1 MPDITSRVLSTRPTL
16 WMLEDRVTPATIG
29 NLDSTFDLDGIAFP
43 ALPAGIELLDVAPT
57 PDGGLV
63 AVGTNAMTNAMV
75 AVKLT
80 NSGQLDTSFGTAG
93 IVTVPAPGTGVTAI
107 AYSVAVLA
115 DGSLLLGGTASTT
128 PANIP
133 DFAFTRV
140 SATGVAN
147 PIQTIDVSGTASADF
162 AHQIAVHPS
171 TGDLY
176 LVGTALIAGTGF
188 DFAVVRLN
196 SNLMMLGPPVIL
208 DLSTGGN
215 DLAFGIAFDSSG
227 RVFVSGTAGAST
239 ANPDYVVVRYNPDLT
254 GPVSQRYD
262 LQSGAPGSQDL
273 GGQIAIN
280 SQDQIVVT
288 GTLISPGGLTWDVGV
303 IQIDGNLTLQSTAK
317 LDFGSAIETGY
328 AIAVDAFDRVVVTAA
343 LQPGGGT
350 TNLGIARLLPGS
362 LNLDPVFD
370 GDGRQ
375 TLTVNGNFLT
385 PSPFPLFATV
395 PLTIDNGQRIVVAS
409 LTATPSPILARFIGT
424 IGLPTF
430 SLIGGPPNG
439 TGQVLTVNPP
449 FTQFTTP
456 GTNTNLIPGFAGVV
470 RTFVADV
477 NGDGFPDLI
486 SATGPGDQRIII
498 YDGATN
504 AVLADFRPF
513 EPTFTLGVY
522 VAAGDFDNDGRAD
535 LVVTP
540 DQGGGARV
548 VVYHGASLS
557 GGTSSPQRMANFFG
571 LADFSGAADEAF
583 RGGARPAVGDI
594 NGDGIPDLIVAAGF
608 LGGPRIT
615 IWNGVG
621 VAMAAGGVPTLNP
634 IANFFAFEQS
644 LRDGAF
650 AAAGDVNGDGV
661 ADLIFGGGP
670 SGGPRVRVAN
680 GAAVFAVGG
689 SFSLDDPGQQSL
701 TIINFFA
708 GDPDSRGGIRVSARD
723 IDGDGLADIITGSG
737 DNLPPEVRL
746 YRGTTLQANPFSP
759 GVDQLLIPFP
769 GILAN
774 GVFVG

>member
-1 MPDITSRVLSTRPTL
+1 MSRNRNRVSSARLALCP
-16 WMLEDRVTPATIG
+16 LEDRLTPAMIG
-29 NLDSTFDLDGIAFP
+29 SLDPTFDLDGIVTP
-43 ALPAGIELLDVAPT
+43 ALPVGTQLYDVTPT

-80 NSGQLDTSFGTAG
+80 NSGQLDPSFGSGG
-93 IVTVPAPGTGVTAI
+93 IVTLPAPGTGMTAI
-107 AYSVAVLA
+107 AYSVAVLP
-115 DGSLLLGGTASTT
+115 DGSLLLGGAASTT
-128 PANIP
+128 PANIL
-133 DFAFTRV
+133 DFAFARV
-140 SATGVAN
+140 SSTGVAN
-147 PIQTIDVSGTASADF
+147 PIQTIDVTGTGGADF
-162 AHQIAVHPS
+162 AHQIAVNPS
-171 TGDLY
+171 TGDVL
-176 LVGTALIAGTGF
+176 LVGTANNAGTMF
-188 DFAVVRLN
+188 DFAVVRLD
-196 SNLMMLGPPVIL
+196 SNLMVLGAPAKV
-208 DLSTGGN
+208 DLSAGGN
-215 DLAFGIAFDSSG
+215 DLAFGVAFDSNG
-227 RVFVSGTAGAST
+227 RVFVSGTAGIST
-239 ANPDYVVVRYNPDLT
+239 PNPDYAVVRFNSDLT
-254 GPVSQRYD
+254 GPVSQRFD
-262 LQSGAPGSQDL
+262 LQSGVPGSLDL

-280 SQDQIVVT
+280 SQDQVFVT
-288 GTLISPGGLTWDVGV
+288 GTLVHSIGSTFAVGV
-303 IQIDGNLTLQSTAK
+303 IQIDTNLVQQASTK
-317 LDFGSAIETGY
+317 FDFGTSKDFGY
-328 AIAVDAFDRVVVTAA
+328 AIRVDPFDRVVVTAA
-343 LQPGGGT
+343 IQPGSGT

-375 TLTVNGNFLT
+375 TLTVNGNFLS
-385 PSPFPLFATV
+385 PSPFALFATV
-395 PLTIDNGQRIVVAS
+395 PLTIDNAQRIVIAG
-409 LTATPSPILARFIGT
+409 LDATPNPILARYTGT
-424 IGLPTF
+424 VGLPPF

-456 GTNTNLIPGFAGVV
+456 GTNTDLIPGFPGVV

-477 NGDGFPDLI
+477 NGDGFADLI
-486 SATGPGDQRIII
+486 AATGPGDQRIII

-513 EPTFTLGVY
+513 EPTFSLGVY

-548 VVYHGASLS
+548 VVYHGASLT
-557 GGTSSPQRMANFFG
+557 GGTSSPTVMANFFG
-571 LADFSGAADEAF
+571 LADFSGAADEDF
-583 RGGARPAVGDI
+583 RGGARPGVGDI

-621 VAMAAGGVPTLNP
+621 VAMAGGGVPTITP
-634 IANFFAFEQS
+634 IGNFFAFEQS
-644 LRDGAF
+644 LRDGTFVAT
-650 AAAGDVNGDGV
+650 GDLNGDGV

-689 SFSLDDPGQQSL
+689 SFSLDDPGRESL
-701 TIINFFA
+701 TISNFFA

-723 IDGDGLADIITGSG
+723 IDGDGLADIVTGSG

-759 GVDQLLIPFP
+759 GVDQSIIPFG